1 MDARDGRRKRLPREE
16 REKLIL
22 EEAVRFF
29 AEAGFEGQTRALAD
43 RLGVTQPLLYRYFPD
58 KETLIDRVFD
68 EVYLKRWRPEW
79 AAQLRN
85 RQRPLTD
92 RLIDFYRAYCA
103 TIFKPEWVRIFMF
116 AGLKGEKINDRYLEL
131 VHQNILEPLCGEF
144 RADAGQPSPLD
155 LPIDDTEI
163 GLAWAL
169 HGSIFHIAVRKWIY
183 KLPMPDD
190 IDSLIETTVR
200 SFMQGC
206 VTSTRHALA
215 TRPERDKAGLLAAD

>member
-1 MDARDGRRKRLPREE
+1 LESQNVEARDGRRKRLPREE

-79 AAQLRN
+79 AAQLRD
-85 RQRPLTD
+85 RQRPLTE
-92 RLIDFYRAYCA
+92 RLIGFYQAYCA
-103 TIFKPEWVRIFMF
+103 VIFKPEWVRIFMF
-116 AGLKGEKINDRYLEL
+116 AGLKGDKINKRYLEL
-131 VHQNILEPLCGEF
+131 VHLNILEPLCAEI
-144 RADAGQPSPLD
+144 RAEAGVPSPED
-155 LPIDDTEI
+155 LPLDDMEI
-163 GLAWAL
+163 GLAWAM

-183 KLPMPDD
+183 KLPMSDD
-190 IDSLIETTVR
+190 IDGLIESTVR
-200 SFMQGC
+200 AFMQGC
-206 VTSTRHALA
+206 GASMKHVMAL
-215 TRPERDKAGLLAAD
+215 RPQAAG

>member
-1 MDARDGRRKRLPREE
+1 MDVRDGHRKRLPREE

-29 AEAGFEGQTRALAD
+29 AEAGFEGQTRALAE

-79 AAQLRN
+79 EALLRD

-92 RLIDFYRAYCA
+92 RLIDFYQAYCA
-103 TIFKPEWVRIFMF
+103 AIFKPEWVRIFMF
-116 AGLKGEKINDRYLEL
+116 AGLKGDKINNRYLEL
-131 VHQNILEPLCGEF
+131 VHQNILEPLCAEI
-144 RADAGQPSPLD
+144 RAEAGVPSPID
-155 LPIDDTEI
+155 LPLDDIEI
-163 GLAWAL
+163 GLAWAM

-183 KLPMPDD
+183 KLPMSDD
-190 IDSLIETTVR
+190 IDGLIDATVR
-200 SFMQGC
+200 AFMQGC
-206 VTSTRHALA
+206 GESMKRVTGLRLQV
-215 TRPERDKAGLLAAD
+215 AG